1 MIYLDYAKPLAKG
14 GYILNLFADNEKDIE
29 QVSNGKSFVTLNGT
43 DYGVPNPSSTIVVTS
58 PDKTK
63 KTFILTD
70 GGEWTESL
78 LGENGAQN
86 GSVGL
91 PNQAISLLG
100 DNFSGDYFYFKP
112 YGKFGDYFNEWI
124 LEGYDEAKTK
134 ILKDNSFKIA
144 KIMATPEELEGDI
157 VKCFENDKG
166 LYLHTFYDLTDNPLC
181 DEQGILISNL
191 QNLKNSKQWPA
202 QTVSYVCK
210 IVSGIV
216 DTENF
221 KMNWHCV
228 VNSDCTNT
236 FEELAYLSFAARFP
250 AKGLHAADSYDSLKF
265 MYSYVK
271 PGSEPMG
278 ILTQSLP
285 PIIKDDRV
293 NSMLHQVVTI

>member
-29 QVSNGKSFVTLNGT
+29 QVSNGKSFIALNGT
-43 DYGVPNPSSTIVVTS
+43 DYGVPSPSSTIIITS

-78 LGENGAQN
+78 LGQNGAQN
-86 GSVGL
+86 GNVGL
-91 PNQAISLLG
+91 PVQVINLIGEKSS
-100 DNFSGDYFYFKP
+100 DDYIYIKP
-112 YGKFGDYFNEWI
+112 YGKFGDYFDQWI
-124 LEGYDEAKTK
+124 FTNYDKEKVE

-144 KIMATPEELEGDI
+144 NNMTTPEELENCI

-191 QNLKNSKQWPA
+191 QNLKNSNQWPA

-210 IVSGIV
+210 IVSGVI
-216 DTENF
+216 DTDSF
-221 KMNWHCV
+221 KMDWHCV